1 MRVDSHRHRRRS
13 RRRQSQREAIDA
25 NLDHGLF
32 QVRNESSNTKIGL
45 LTPIAFGFHGLYLY
59 PSSPSHYSP
68 SVATHH
74 NSQAETDP
82 RIQQESDITA
92 HIERGK
98 AAKYCRVWAVA
109 LGDISPISGA
119 ALSGMVSP

>member
-1 MRVDSHRHRRRS
+1 MTVTVIEGVHVDDK
-13 RRRQSQREAIDA
+13 SQRQAIDA

-32 QVRNESSNTKIGL
+32 QVRNESSNTTIGL

-68 SVATHH
+68 SAATHH

-82 RIQQESDITA
+82 RIPQESDISA
-92 HIERGK
+92 HIER
-98 AAKYCRVWAVA
+98 
-109 LGDISPISGA
+109 SS
-119 ALSGMVSP
+119 